1 MLAELGHSDI
11 FDALRHAEEMRSA
24 LRVIHTWAGVPG
36 ALDARHVLDLTAKAL
51 RMGANVLAQPTGKS
65 EAFVRS
71 AGAHCVRPA
80 WARCNGV

>member
-36 ALDARHVLDLTAKAL
+36 ALDAQHVLDLTAKAL
-51 RMGANVLAQPTGKS
+51 HMGANAALTG
-65 EAFVRS
+65 
-71 AGAHCVRPA
+71 HRP
-80 WARCNGV
+80 GESK